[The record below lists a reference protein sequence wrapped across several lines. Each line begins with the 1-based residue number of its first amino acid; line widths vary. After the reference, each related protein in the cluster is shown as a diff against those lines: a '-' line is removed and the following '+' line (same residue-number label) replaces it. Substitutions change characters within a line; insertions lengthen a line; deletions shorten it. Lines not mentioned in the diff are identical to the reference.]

1 MKRILTKNWC
11 TDFTFLS
18 PYPKFFERG
27 VGKTLFAKKVFPAN
41 TVFKLK
47 ITRPILKFCFQIFRS
62 IVKIYDVFIFV
73 NVVTA
78 GF

>member
-1 MKRILTKNWC
+1 M
-11 TDFTFLS
+11 
-18 PYPKFFERG
+18 
-27 VGKTLFAKKVFPAN
+27 VFPTNAI
-41 TVFKLK
+41 FKLK

>member
-1 MKRILTKNWC
+1 M
-11 TDFTFLS
+11 
-18 PYPKFFERG
+18 
-27 VGKTLFAKKVFPAN
+27 VFPTNAI
-41 TVFKLK
+41 FKLK
-47 ITRPILKFCFQIFRS
+47 ITRPILNFCFQIFHS